1 MLKGA
6 LKKHDAQKIAFER
19 RQMVH
24 LLQALAQT
32 PIPQY
37 PVSVRHTSKCVPDYQ
52 ITFGT
57 RRIAVELTRIKF
69 QDIEHGRA
77 LQPRLKRS
85 IAVSNLCPCKEG
97 PRTRQNVIQD
107 GFAPPPLVPP
117 QSTGDQKRQWQIQ
130 ALESLNAKTTA
141 ITSKDYVHGDEDWLV
156 LLDPLGTI
164 DFTSH
169 PDAFS
174 RLLTGYWKPGWFYR
188 VFLQDTDY
196 EWQMMFTQHDSQII
210 SCASKEPPLDILQRT
225 FHMDESLLP
234 P

>member
-1 MLKGA
+1 
-6 LKKHDAQKIAFER
+6 
-19 RQMVH
+19 
-24 LLQALAQT
+24 
-32 PIPQY
+32 
-37 PVSVRHTSKCVPDYQ
+37 
-52 ITFGT
+52 
-57 RRIAVELTRIKF
+57 
-69 QDIEHGRA
+69 
-77 LQPRLKRS
+77 
-85 IAVSNLCPCKEG
+85 
-97 PRTRQNVIQD
+97 
-107 GFAPPPLVPP
+107 VPP